1 MTEMEKTERAEG
13 FGLGTFDDMT
23 KMLEQIIYSVVPSL
37 KGTYQLQGREDRS
50 GIYIDVTFNQDVSLG
65 LFFGRHKR
73 NVYML
78 IDWIRAQQI
87 FPADRYIY
95 FNVAKPDGTVQSVVS
110 KRVSKHYKR
119 PSEE

>member
-1 MTEMEKTERAEG
+1 MTDAEKIERADG
-13 FGLGTFDDMT
+13 FGLGTFNDMT
-23 KMLEQIIYSVVPSL
+23 KMLERIIHSVVPSIE
-37 KGTYQLQGREDRS
+37 GSYDLQGREDRS
-50 GIYIDVTFNQDVSLG
+50 GIYIDIQFKEDASLG

>member
-1 MTEMEKTERAEG
+1 MTEVEKTERAEG
-13 FGLGTFDDMT
+13 FGLGTFEDMT
-23 KMLEQIIYSVVPSL
+23 KMLEQIIYSIVPSI
-37 KGTYQLQGREDRS
+37 KGGYELQGREDRS
-50 GIYIDVTFNQDVSLG
+50 GIYIDIQFKEDVSLG

-78 IDWIRAQQI
+78 IDWVRAQQI

-110 KRVSKHYKR
+110 KRVSKHYRR
-119 PSEE
+119 PAEE